1 MSIPIT
7 WTTAQRLPIT
17 SVSSWRQ
24 SIGLLCDASMTGSA
38 HDPPNAGRP
47 HTGRRFARVG
57 LWIGCIRTREFQV
70 ARRERNR
77 ARVIGN
83 DITDA
88 SYWSDGALMRD
99 EIGRKW
105 TGVWKIQ
112 NNKHCMS
119 NPSSKL
125 LNCHEVWMS
134 GENIRLR

>member
-1 MSIPIT
+1 MIRRMLGVLT
-7 WTTAQRLPIT
+7 LAVVLPAL
-17 SVSSWRQ
+17 V
-24 SIGLLCDASMTGSA
+24 CGSA
-38 HDPPNAGRP
+38 VSAQENFRLLGEKE
-47 HTGRRFARVG
+47 
-57 LWIGCIRTREFQV
+57 I
-70 ARRERNR
+70 R